1 MSDIHVLRNRLKSI
15 VLTRSFRYS
24 PDPPF
29 LLTSGK
35 TSPYYFDC
43 KKTTLEPEGAFL
55 IGEILWDMVRDM
67 PPVGVGGLT
76 LGADPMASALM
87 HSAWRR
93 GRRIPQ
99 FIVRKEPKKHGT
111 AQWIEGNVQPGDRV
125 LIVDDVVT
133 TGGSVIKSIE
143 RAKEA
148 GLIVQEV
155 ILLVDREEFNAME
168 HVRIAAD
175 SAPVRAI
182 LTKTELMELY
192 NSKES
197 A

>member
-1 MSDIHVLRNRLKSI
+1 MHDFRNRLKEI
-15 VLTRSFRYS
+15 ILAKSFRYS
-24 PDPPF
+24 PDAPF

-43 KKTTLEPEGAFL
+43 KRTTLEPEGAFL
-55 IGEILWDMVRDM
+55 IGEILCDMVWNV
-67 PPVGVGGLT
+67 PLAGVGGLT

-175 SAPVRAI
+175 SAPVRSI

>member
-1 MSDIHVLRNRLKSI
+1 MSAFRDRLKEII
-15 VLTRSFRYS
+15 VSSSFRYS
-24 PDPPF
+24 PDSPF

-43 KKTTLEPEGAFL
+43 KRTTLEPEGAFL
-55 IGEILWDMVRDM
+55 IGEILCDMVSATPLD
-67 PPVGVGGLT
+67 GVGGLT
-76 LGADPMASALM
+76 LGADPIASALM
-87 HSAWRR
+87 HAAWRR

-99 FIVRKEPKKHGT
+99 FIVRKEAKKHGT
-111 AQWIEGNVQPGDRV
+111 AKWIEGNVKPGDRV

-148 GLIVQEV
+148 GLIIQEV
-155 ILLVDREEFNAME
+155 ILLVDREEFDAMD
-168 HVRIAAD
+168 HVKRVANP
-175 SAPVRAI
+175 APVRAMF
-182 LTKTELMELY
+182 TKTELMELY
-192 NSKES
+192 NLKN

>member
-1 MSDIHVLRNRLKSI
+1 
-15 VLTRSFRYS
+15 
-24 PDPPF
+24 
-29 LLTSGK
+29 
-35 TSPYYFDC
+35 
-43 KKTTLEPEGAFL
+43 
-55 IGEILWDMVRDM
+55 
-67 PPVGVGGLT
+67 
-76 LGADPMASALM
+76 
-87 HSAWRR
+87 
-93 GRRIPQ
+93 
-99 FIVRKEPKKHGT
+99 
-111 AQWIEGNVQPGDRV
+111 V